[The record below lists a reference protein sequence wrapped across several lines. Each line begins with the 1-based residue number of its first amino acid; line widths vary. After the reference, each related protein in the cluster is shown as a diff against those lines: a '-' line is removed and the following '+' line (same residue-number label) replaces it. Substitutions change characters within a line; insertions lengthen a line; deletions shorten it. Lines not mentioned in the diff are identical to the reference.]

1 MEIRSVAVA
10 AEVAVAAVAV
20 VVGGG
25 GVARVALAARVVS
38 VKEQLCSWSFH
49 CVSKIT
55 LRQNEQVAKL
65 MFSSWCHLCLFLPVL
80 KFVTLND
87 NLYKDTL
94 FLPPTTFYSNL
105 TT

>member
-38 VKEQLCSWSFH
+38 VKEQLCSWSSQ

-65 MFSSWCHLCLFLPVL
+65 QMCHLCLLLSVL

-87 NLYKDTL
+87 NLYKD
-94 FLPPTTFYSNL
+94 
-105 TT
+105 

>member
-10 AEVAVAAVAV
+10 AEVAVAADAV

-38 VKEQLCSWSFH
+38 VKEQLCSWSSQ

-65 MFSSWCHLCLFLPVL
+65 QMCVHWCPLCLF
-80 KFVTLND
+80 FVSFEVC
-87 NLYKDTL
+87 DT
-94 FLPPTTFYSNL
+94 
-105 TT
+105 